1 MTNLMTPPHDAVISP
16 SGPVWL
22 NEDGIVI
29 TITTVPYQ
37 GLAEAR
43 ENMEYNRKVAAGIPR
58 PLLADMSRVRSISK
72 EAREEYVK
80 EIDDPFVTA
89 VALITRSSVS
99 RMIGNIFI
107 GLNNTT
113 VPTRLFNDPDK
124 AREWL
129 LQYRVK

>member
-1 MTNLMTPPHDAVISP
+1 MADLMTPPPDAVISP

-22 NEDGIVI
+22 NEDGIII
-29 TITTVPYQ
+29 TITMVPMQ
-37 GLAEAR
+37 GLAEAK
-43 ENMEYNRKVAAGIPR
+43 ENMEYNRKASAGKPR
-58 PLLADMSRVRSISK
+58 PLLADMTRVRSISK

-89 VALITRSSVS
+89 VALLTKSSVS

-113 VPTRLFNDPDK
+113 VPTRLFNDPEK